1 MESYGIMESYEIT
14 EIDLPIIF
22 HWNDLLSLESLAYN
36 DLRFGPSGAQA
47 FVQDKVVDLGG
58 WAERDGSI
66 LRLFQHTEL
75 EHSPKP
81 SPTGYKGIPFIV
93 G

>member
-1 MESYGIMESYEIT
+1 MES
-14 EIDLPIIF
+14 
-22 HWNDLLSLESLAYN
+22 WNHMKSLKLIYLSFFIGMICYLCRVWTSE
-36 DLRFGPSGAQA
+36 LRFGPSGAQA

-58 WAERDGSI
+58 TGTHPE
-66 LRLFQHTEL
+66 Q
-75 EHSPKP
+75 P

>member
-1 MESYGIMESYEIT
+1 MESWNEIPAIT

-75 EHSPKP
+75 EHTP
-81 SPTGYKGIPFIV
+81 SNLHQQAIKGFLS
-93 G
+93 